1 MKAYMATA
9 GWVFTSPRLAVARA
23 VQEIPSVRALRVSL
37 SLLVAFACGAR
48 AQGGP
53 DSTLTVHG
61 FLQQDAALDLW
72 TIVVPTR
79 LEAFGAR
86 TYVLPLVGKPGRWER
101 YLDHYVEATGRVAP
115 LTPPANPPIGL
126 DVAKMREVEAPGTVR
141 TVIERAG
148 MRATLTVVVI
158 PNRFAWKDSAGRE
171 TGVNPLVMYT
181 IANEHVGP
189 IIFYLPTNDLFCVTV
204 RSPDAGGE
212 WDSIIKVPPGSQRR
226 FTVQRGGLFREIMQL
241 PPDAAPRRGR
251 YLAQGAICSV
261 SEYEI
266 AAPFEVH

>member
-1 MKAYMATA
+1 M
-9 GWVFTSPRLAVARA
+9 
-23 VQEIPSVRALRVSL
+23 RALRLALAV
-37 SLLVAFACGAR
+37 LLASALGAR

-53 DSTLTVHG
+53 DSTLTVQG
-61 FLQQDAALDLW
+61 FLQQDAQVGLW

-86 TYVLPLVGKPGRWER
+86 TYVVPLVGKPSRWER
-101 YLDHYVEATGRVAP
+101 YLDRYVEATGRVVQLP
-115 LTPPANPPIGL
+115 PPADPPIGL
-126 DVAKMREVEAPGTVR
+126 DITKMREIEAPGTAR

-148 MRATLTVVVI
+148 MRATITVVVI

-171 TGVNPLVMYT
+171 TGVNPLVLYT

-212 WDSIIKVPPGSQRR
+212 WDSTLQVPVGSSRR

-251 YLAQGAICSV
+251 YLAQGSICSV
-261 SEYEI
+261 ADYEI
-266 AAPFEVH
+266 AAPFEVR

>member
-1 MKAYMATA
+1 MRT
-9 GWVFTSPRLAVARA
+9 P
-23 VQEIPSVRALRVSL
+23 RVSV
-37 SLLVAFACGAR
+37 SLLVAFAVGAR

-53 DSTLTVHG
+53 DSTLTLQG
-61 FLQQDAALDLW
+61 FLQQDTQLGVW

-86 TYVLPLVGKPGRWER
+86 TYVVPLVGKPGRWER
-101 YLDHYVEATGRVAP
+101 YLDRYVEATGRVAQ
-115 LTPPANPPIGL
+115 LTPPADPPIGL
-126 DVAKMREVEAPGTVR
+126 DIAKMREVEASGTAR
-141 TVIERAG
+141 TVIERPG

-158 PNRFAWKDSAGRE
+158 PNRFAWRDSAGRE

-212 WDSIIKVPPGSQRR
+212 WDSTLKVPLGSPRR

-241 PPDAAPRRGR
+241 PPDAAPRPGR
-251 YLAQGAICSV
+251 YLAGGTICSV
-261 SEYEI
+261 AEYEI
-266 AAPFEVH
+266 AAPFEVVR

>member
-1 MKAYMATA
+1 
-9 GWVFTSPRLAVARA
+9 
-23 VQEIPSVRALRVSL
+23 VRALRL
-37 SLLVAFACGAR
+37 SLAVLVAFALSAR
-48 AQGGP
+48 AQGGQ

-61 FLQQDAALDLW
+61 FLQQDAAVDLW

-86 TYVLPLVGKPGRWER
+86 TYVVPLVGKPGRWER
-101 YLDHYVEATGRVAP
+101 YLDHYVEATGRVAQ
-115 LTPPANPPIGL
+115 LTPPADPPIGL
-126 DVAKMREVEAPGTVR
+126 DVAKMRDIEPPGTAR

-148 MRATLTVVVI
+148 MRATLTVAVV
-158 PNRFAWKDSAGRE
+158 PNRFAWRDSAGHE

-204 RSPDAGGE
+204 RGADVVGQ
-212 WDSIIKVPPGSQRR
+212 WDSTLKVPPGSPRR

-241 PPDAAPRRGR
+241 PRDAAPRPGR
-251 YLAQGAICSV
+251 YLAQGSICSV
-261 SEYEI
+261 ADYEI